1 MKAAG
6 THSAHLSKWEA
17 TASASPVR
25 ERPRERAE
33 LAAWEAM
40 IKAEKFEAFAKA
52 ELGHM
57 QIQRKCPAASA
68 LQVRRLARAQRF
80 RPDDQSPGARQ
91 ISAVL
96 VGDFP
101 GISESA

>member
-52 ELGHM
+52 EPWTHADSTQM
-57 QIQRKCPAASA
+57 S
-68 LQVRRLARAQRF
+68 RRIS
-80 RPDDQSPGARQ
+80 PPGAALGPRAA
-91 ISAVL
+91 I
-96 VGDFP
+96 
-101 GISESA
+101 